1 MTSINLNRVI
11 EGQFMKERDSLFLAL
26 GQQRVTHDAASAVA
40 TSGERPCKGSCH
52 YNHTV
57 TV

>member
-1 MTSINLNRVI
+1 MTSINLNRVR

-26 GQQRVTHDAASAVA
+26 GAAESDMMLHRLLLRV
-40 TSGERPCKGSCH
+40 ERPCKGSCH